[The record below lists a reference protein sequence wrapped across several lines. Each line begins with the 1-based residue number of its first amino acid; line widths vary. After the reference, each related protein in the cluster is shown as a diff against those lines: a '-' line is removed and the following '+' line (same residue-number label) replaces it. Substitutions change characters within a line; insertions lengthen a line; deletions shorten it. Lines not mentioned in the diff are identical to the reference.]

1 MAVQVDRVIEELDTS
16 MRELR
21 EAMRGIPIRWGSFTK
36 THDNLARDVAQV
48 TTMLDALG
56 PVLRKNN

>member
-1 MAVQVDRVIEELDTS
+1 